1 MRKVIITYGLIAG
14 AIVVVLMYLT
24 MPIGKENRDYD
35 LGMVLGYVSMIAA
48 LSMIFF
54 GVKALRDKY
63 LGGSIT
69 FGKAL
74 LTGLSI
80 TLVAGM
86 VYAIGWEI
94 YYNTVAG
101 DFMTDY
107 TTFYIEKMK
116 EEGASQAEI
125 DEMTA
130 SMAAMAENYK
140 NPVIRFGMTLLEI
153 LPVGIFISLVCAGL
167 FYRKNFLPASE

>member
-24 MPIGKENRDYD
+24 MPIGKENGNYD

-54 GVKALRDKY
+54 GVKAFRDKY
-63 LGGSIT
+63 LNGSIT

-74 LTGLSI
+74 LTGLAI
-80 TLVAGM
+80 TLVAGI
-86 VYAIGWEI
+86 VYCIGWEI
-94 YYNTVAG
+94 YYNTVAP

-107 TTFYIEKMK
+107 TNFYIEKMK
-116 EEGASQAEI
+116 DEGASQAEI

-130 SMAAMAENYK
+130 SMDAMAENYK
-140 NPVIRFGMTLLEI
+140 NPVVRFGMTLLEI
-153 LPVGIFISLVCAGL
+153 FPVGLVISLVCAVL
-167 FYRKNFLPASE
+167 FRSKNFLPVTD